1 MSKYRKV
8 PIEIAEG
15 LEGIENKLLE
25 TGRLTSLV
33 KDNNANCKI
42 NFKEIDDELY
52 VSIEI
57 FADVQ
62 QELDDDECEEV
73 CDYVR
78 SKIYDILEGRNDN
91 VSKEFLDCDGEII
104 YLNEVRKF

>member
-1 MSKYRKV
+1 MSKYRNI
-8 PIEIAEG
+8 PIHIAEG

-25 TGRLTSLV
+25 TGSLTSLV

-42 NFKEIDDELY
+42 KFKDIDEELY

-62 QELDDDECEEV
+62 QELDSDECEEV

-78 SKIYDILEGRNDN
+78 SKIYDILEERTDD
-91 VSKEFLDCDGEII
+91 VSKEFLDYDGEII
-104 YLNEVRKF
+104 YLNGVRKF